1 MLWFVSQNTF
11 NCGKTKYKGEI
22 IIMSILNNK
31 QQNQIIP
38 VFFSSDD
45 NYIPYLAVSIRS
57 LIDTTPLKQKVCV
70 YVLNEHL
77 KIENM
82 FALKKMETRN
92 IKIKFVN
99 VSNKIKAIRDK
110 LVAQLRD
117 YYSPSI
123 YYRIFIASLFP
134 KLDKAIYLDC
144 DIAIVDNIAKMY
156 NKDLGNN
163 LVGAV
168 VDEIVNSNIQF
179 KTYVQEAVGIDADKY
194 FNSGILLMN
203 LKEFRE
209 QSIEEQFIYYL
220 NNYPFSSL
228 CPDQDYLNF
237 LCKNKVLYMEKGWDK
252 MTVEDSEFDEK
263 DLYLVHYNMFKKP
276 WKYYDVMF
284 DKYFW
289 QAARKTEFYTLLL
302 KQRDSYTEEQRQKD
316 YQAAA
321 NMISYSSKV
330 VADSN
335 NFKKSIEK
343 NPPKVSDI
351 LKTTSDKTF
360 KVKAKGT
367 ATV

>member
-1 MLWFVSQNTF
+1 M
-11 NCGKTKYKGEI
+11 
-22 IIMSILNNK
+22 NNSK
-31 QQNQIIP
+31 NNQQNQIVP

-45 NYIPYLAVSIRS
+45 NYVPYLAVSIRS

-70 YVLNEHL
+70 YVLNERL

-82 FALKKMETRN
+82 FALKKMETKN
-92 IKIKFVN
+92 VKIKFVN
-99 VSNKIKAIRDK
+99 VSNKIKSIRDK

-123 YYRIFIASLFP
+123 YYRIFIASMFP

-144 DIAIVDNIAKMY
+144 DIAIVDNIANMF

-168 VDEIVNSNIQF
+168 VDEVVNSNKQF
-179 KTYVQEAVGIDADKY
+179 KSYVQEAVGIDCDKY

-203 LKEFRE
+203 LKEFRH

-237 LCKNKVLYMEKGWDK
+237 LCKNKVLYMEKGWNK

-263 DLYLVHYNMFKKP
+263 NLHIVHYNMFKKP

-289 QAARKTEFYTLLL
+289 QSARKTEYYALILR
-302 KQRDSYTEEQRQKD
+302 QRDMYSEEQRQKD
-316 YQAAA
+316 YTAAA
-321 NMISYSSKV
+321 NMISYSTTV
-330 VADSN
+330 VTDPN

-343 NPPKVSDI
+343 NPPKAAD
-351 LKTTSDKTF
+351 LF
-360 KVKAKGT
+360 KQSTKNNFIVNAEKKVNA
-367 ATV
+367 

>member
-1 MLWFVSQNTF
+1 M
-11 NCGKTKYKGEI
+11 
-22 IIMSILNNK
+22 NNSK
-31 QQNQIIP
+31 NNQQNQIVP

-45 NYIPYLAVSIRS
+45 NYVPYLAVSIRS

-70 YVLNEHL
+70 YVLNERL

-82 FALKKMETRN
+82 FALKKMETKN
-92 IKIKFVN
+92 VKIKFVN
-99 VSNKIKAIRDK
+99 VSNKIKSIRDK

-123 YYRIFIASLFP
+123 YYRIFIASMFP

-144 DIAIVDNIAKMY
+144 DIAIVDNIANMY

-168 VDEIVNSNIQF
+168 VDEIANSNEQF
-179 KTYVQEAVGIDADKY
+179 KNYVQEAVGIDCDKY

-203 LKEFRE
+203 LKEFRN
-209 QSIEEQFIYYL
+209 QGIEEQFIYYL
-220 NNYPFSSL
+220 NNYPFSSM

-252 MTVEDSEFDEK
+252 MTVEDGEFDEK
-263 DLYLVHYNMFKKP
+263 DLHIVHYNMFKKP

-289 QAARKTEFYTLLL
+289 QSARKTEYYTLLL
-302 KQRDSYTEEQRQKD
+302 KQRDMYTEEQRQKD
-316 YQAAA
+316 YAAAA
-321 NMISYSSKV
+321 NMISYSTTV
-330 VADSN
+330 VADPN

-343 NPPKVSDI
+343 NPPKAAD
-351 LKTTSDKTF
+351 LF
-360 KVKAKGT
+360 KQSTKNNFIVNAEKKVNA
-367 ATV
+367 

>member
-1 MLWFVSQNTF
+1 M
-11 NCGKTKYKGEI
+11 
-22 IIMSILNNK
+22 NNSK
-31 QQNQIIP
+31 NNQQNQIIP

-45 NYIPYLAVSIRS
+45 NYVPYLAVSIRS

-70 YVLNEHL
+70 YVLNERL

-82 FALKKMETRN
+82 FALKKMETKN

-99 VSNKIKAIRDK
+99 VSNKIKSIRDK

-123 YYRIFIASLFP
+123 YYRIFIASMFP

-144 DIAIVDNIAKMY
+144 DIAIVDNIANMY

-168 VDEIVNSNIQF
+168 VDEVVNSNEQF
-179 KTYVQEAVGIDADKY
+179 KSYVQEAVGIDCDKY

-203 LKEFRE
+203 LKEFRN

-237 LCKNKVLYMEKGWDK
+237 LCKNKVLYMEKGWNK
-252 MTVEDSEFDEK
+252 MTVEDGAFDEK
-263 DLYLVHYNMFKKP
+263 DLYIVHYNMFKKP

-289 QAARKTEFYTLLL
+289 QSARKTEYYTLILR
-302 KQRDSYTEEQRQKD
+302 QRDMYTEEQRQKD
-316 YQAAA
+316 YTAAS
-321 NMISYSSKV
+321 NMISYSVTV
-330 VADSN
+330 VADPN

-343 NPPKVSDI
+343 TPPKVAD
-351 LKTTSDKTF
+351 LFKQTTKNNF
-360 KVKAKGT
+360 KINSEKKVNA
-367 ATV
+367 